1 MSQINSFSGKY
12 RFLSNFW
19 PCKVVWEGVEYSST
33 EHAYQAAKLANTEH
47 RELVRNA
54 KTPGQAKKL
63 GRKFPMIDSW
73 DNVKLNVMYDL
84 CLQKFQNPELKQ
96 KLLDTGD
103 AILIEGNTWND
114 TFWGICNGVGE
125 NNLGKILMRIRS
137 EINVD

>member
-1 MSQINSFSGKY
+1 MSKIDSFSGKY

-19 PCKVVWEGVEYSST
+19 PCKVVWEGVEYPST
-33 EHAYQAAKLANTEH
+33 EHAYQAAKLVNKED

-54 KTPGQAKKL
+54 TAAEAKKL
-63 GRKFPMIDSW
+63 GRKFPMIDGW
-73 DNVKLNVMYDL
+73 DNVRLNVMYDL

-103 AILIEGNTWND
+103 AILIEGNWWGD
-114 TFWGICNGVGE
+114 TFYGVCKGIGE

-137 EINVD
+137 ELV